1 MGKSNK
7 NYKRAGGN
15 GAITRSRERFIAQQG
30 LCYYCDSEMYI
41 HTEVPES
48 HPRRATREHLH
59 LKSKGGAGKENVV
72 LACNRCNTL
81 RRDTPLGTF
90 QKFLSTYWL
99 SEDHYQ
105 RGVKDEN
112 ADQINL
118 YKRLTPEQKEVWWY
132 VNRPEETSCLQSQ
145 ENQVVREDARQEASA
160 G

>member
-1 MGKSNK
+1 MAKNR

-15 GAITRSRERFIAQQG
+15 GPITRSRERFILQKG

-59 LKSKGGAGKENVV
+59 LKSKGGTGKDNVV
-72 LACNRCNTL
+72 LACHRCNTL

-112 ADQINL
+112 ADQVNL
-118 YKRLTPEQKEVWWY
+118 YKKLTPEQREVWWSFS
-132 VNRPEETSCLQSQ
+132 RPEETSCLQSQ
-145 ENQVVREDARQEASA
+145 ENQVVREDARQKDQAY
-160 G
+160 